1 MSNPAY
7 RLRLDLHEGQ
17 LQIYNNRR
25 RFNVVRCGRRFG
37 KTVLALAMIAPKA
50 AAGQPVAYMAPT
62 YKMLMEFWRETKRT
76 LQPLISNTNEQD
88 KRIELVTGGIMDFWS
103 LDNYDAIRGRKYAE
117 IAVDEAATLSDLEE
131 AWNMVLRPTLMD
143 YKGGA
148 SFFSTPKGRNY
159 FWVLDENAKRDEAWG
174 SFHMPTSANPY
185 IDAGELA
192 AFAEAM
198 PSIAYRQE
206 ILAEY
211 VDLAGA
217 LMRRDYITYTDRVP
231 DKLKVGI
238 GVDLAISKRDGADYT
253 AIVVMGY
260 EEATGHRYVLD
271 VVRERCSFNET
282 LRLIQKVA
290 EKHNPHKVLIE
301 EVQFQASVVQELTR
315 TTSLPIKGYKPDRDK
330 VTRFHELLAR
340 YEQGLVFHRRGL
352 LPEFDNELLAF
363 PESEHDDM
371 VDAAVY
377 AHQACTAKAR
387 AGVVFI

>member
-1 MSNPAY
+1 
-7 RLRLDLHEGQ
+7 
-17 LQIYNNRR
+17 
-25 RFNVVRCGRRFG
+25 
-37 KTVLALAMIAPKA
+37 
-50 AAGQPVAYMAPT
+50 
-62 YKMLMEFWRETKRT
+62 
-76 LQPLISNTNEQD
+76 
-88 KRIELVTGGIMDFWS
+88 
-103 LDNYDAIRGRKYAE
+103 
-117 IAVDEAATLSDLEE
+117 
-131 AWNMVLRPTLMD
+131 
-143 YKGGA
+143 
-148 SFFSTPKGRNY
+148 
-159 FWVLDENAKRDEAWG
+159 
-174 SFHMPTSANPY
+174 
-185 IDAGELA
+185 
-192 AFAEAM
+192 M
-198 PSIAYRQE
+198 PSVAYRQE

-340 YEQGLVFHRRGL
+340 YEQGLVFHRRGI